1 MAQMPFS
8 PCDDASACT
17 DASVDMLRRIFGGVV
32 DALVTGADP
41 DTVAA
46 SSNILATM
54 FSFFNSG
61 ILIIGSLIVSYVA
74 VMGTLNTANDGE
86 AMGRNWSSLWT
97 PVRIVAGG
105 AVLLPTTSGF
115 SFIQLVVM
123 MFALWGVGFANG
135 TYKTGMAMGI
145 LSPDGVVQGVNQP
158 GTYYGLR
165 DFARQY
171 LAASYCARAAN
182 SIYADGGASPEVK
195 ANSTQDKLK
204 TTDGRTEYTFYIKD
218 RNATTNLAGGEPFC
232 GTVNVARY
240 TAQAMSDP
248 TAAALEQLR
257 AAVQEKKVIAATDMM
272 AELENWVNTWPS
284 DINQPGWDAVDSN
297 QFNIIVKKYE
307 EKVATDLASSVT
319 GTQAGVDS
327 GLTSFANSLTSDG
340 WSAAGG
346 WFQRVGMV
354 RGQIANVMSEPV
366 GSVTAPSLSALPA
379 DARSTLLSNS
389 VTTVTEAINKKS
401 EEKASYASSNTAKP
415 EDLASLIPKDAQS
428 DINPGSIKANMDAKM
443 SSFVNR
449 TMQDVVEIATGANG
463 SGTTPLCGTAGQM
476 GGSLN
481 RMKCVGDY
489 LAVARA
495 GIAVADVAIKTAATA
510 LRVVAGTLSSVK
522 GVGTGLDLDK
532 VVTPIWDWVIEV
544 PVKQLAMMASYI
556 EPLAFYFGV
565 FLPSLPYTIFM
576 IVVVGWILAVLQ
588 SIIAAPLWAVMHM
601 TPDRTFVGSQT
612 QGYLLLLSLFAR
624 PALAVVGLFAAVLV
638 SDPIIDYIAKG
649 FFAMRGAVVSSTGT
663 VGAIAEF
670 LTFAWWFMVFGL
682 TLLPVLYMT
691 FGLPQILPD
700 HVLRWIGAGVSDLGE
715 TSAVGQMRGGMAAA
729 GAGVG
734 AAAGRLGNT
743 PKARLGRGGGLL
755 PDDTPPGG
763 GAPGG
768 GGGGRSGGGGRGA
781 QPVNANPQ
789 GVAPVAPELAA
800 PREAAPAAADTRRT
814 RDKIGEA
821 AGVALGRAVTGGTAA
836 AVRTVGRAGTVA
848 LSAGVAGVS
857 AYQDSDGA
865 SFGERLGNARLAATG
880 AGIIAGTAAAKM
892 TGRDFAKA
900 GETALSEGRAAYSE
914 GADARIA
921 AFKSELRGEAPI
933 SAGSPGGSG
942 AVDSSYDSRYA
953 PPPSDTNAAGVAAG
967 AVGTATAAASSS
979 AGADAGPSAT
989 LSTGGNAPLG
999 EVAGDDGYG
1008 QGESAASAAAMAA
1021 GVSRAGAADSP
1032 SVIAAMPS
1040 YGPSDDPM
1048 AHPRDRFGTD
1058 PGDAYASAILQQDR
1072 GTVGDASVDVPP
1084 TASE

>member
-8 PCDDASACT
+8 PCDDLGRCT

-135 TYKTGMAMGI
+135 TYKTGMEMGI
-145 LSPDGVVQGVNQP
+145 VSPDGVVQGVNQP
-158 GTYYGLR
+158 GTYYGMR

-171 LAASYCARAAN
+171 LAASYCARSAN
-182 SIYADGGASPEVK
+182 SIYADGGVSPQVQ
-195 ANSTQDKLK
+195 ANPTQDKIK

-257 AAVQEKKVIAATDMM
+257 AAVQDKKVTAAADMM
-272 AELENWVNTWPS
+272 QELEAWVNTWPS
-284 DINQPGWDAVDSN
+284 DINQPGWENVDSDK
-297 QFNIIVKKYE
+297 FNTIVKKYE
-307 EKVATDLASSVT
+307 DKVATDLSSSVT
-319 GTQAGVDS
+319 GNQAGVDS

-354 RGQIANVMSEPV
+354 RGQIANVMSESV

-415 EDLASLIPKDAQS
+415 EDLASLIPKGAQS

-449 TMQDVVEIATGANG
+449 TMQDVVEIVTGANG

-522 GVGTGLDLDK
+522 GIGTGLDLDK
-532 VVTPIWDWVIEV
+532 VVTPVWDWVIEV

-715 TSAVGQMRGGMAAA
+715 TGAVGQMRGGMAAT

-734 AAAGRLGNT
+734 AATDRLGNT
-743 PKARLGRGGGLL
+743 PEARLGPGGGLL

-763 GAPGG
+763 GSL
-768 GGGGRSGGGGRGA
+768 GGGRLA
-781 QPVNANPQ
+781 QTLNTNPQ
-789 GVAPVAPELAA
+789 GVAPQAPEMQA
-800 PREAAPAAADTRRT
+800 PPPSPPADNRRM
-814 RDKIGEA
+814 RDKVGEA
-821 AGVALGRAVTGGTAA
+821 ADVA
-836 AVRTVGRAGTVA
+836 
-848 LSAGVAGVS
+848 
-857 AYQDSDGA
+857 
-865 SFGERLGNARLAATG
+865 
-880 AGIIAGTAAAKM
+880 I
-892 TGRDFAKA
+892 
-900 GETALSEGRAAYSE
+900 
-914 GADARIA
+914 
-921 AFKSELRGEAPI
+921 FKSELRGEAPI

-967 AVGTATAAASSS
+967 AVGAATAAASSS
-979 AGADAGPSAT
+979 AGAAADPSAT

-1021 GVSRAGAADSP
+1021 GVSRAGAA
-1032 SVIAAMPS
+1032 MPS
-1040 YGPSDDPM
+1040 YGPSEDPM
-1048 AHPRDRFGTD
+1048 AHPRDRFGSD
-1058 PGDAYASAILQQDR
+1058 PGDAYASAILLQDR

>member
-158 GTYYGLR
+158 GTYYGMR

-182 SIYADGGASPEVK
+182 SIYADGGVSPQVQ
-195 ANSTQDKLK
+195 ANPTQDKIK

-218 RNATTNLAGGEPFC
+218 RSATTNLAGGEPFC

-257 AAVQEKKVIAATDMM
+257 AAVQDKKVAAAADMM
-272 AELENWVNTWPS
+272 QELEAWVNTWPS
-284 DINQPGWDAVDSN
+284 DINQPGWENVDSDK
-297 QFNIIVKKYE
+297 FNTIVKKYE
-307 EKVATDLASSVT
+307 DKVATDLASSVT
-319 GTQAGVDS
+319 GNQAGVDS

-354 RGQIANVMSEPV
+354 RGQIANVMSESV
-366 GSVTAPSLSALPA
+366 GSVTSPSLSALPA

-415 EDLASLIPKDAQS
+415 EDIASLIPKDAQS

-463 SGTTPLCGTAGQM
+463 PGTTPLCGTAGQM

-763 GAPGG
+763 GSPG
-768 GGGGRSGGGGRGA
+768 GGGGRSGGGGRLA
-781 QPVNANPQ
+781 QTLNTNPQ
-789 GVAPVAPELAA
+789 GVAPQAPEMQA
-800 PREAAPAAADTRRT
+800 PPPSPPADNRRM
-814 RDKIGEA
+814 RDKVGEA
-821 AGVALGRAVTGGTAA
+821 AGVAIGRGITGGTAA

-900 GETALSEGRAAYSE
+900 GETAISEGKAAYSE

-953 PPPSDTNAAGVAAG
+953 PPPPDTNAAGVAAG
-967 AVGTATAAASSS
+967 AVGAATVAASPS
-979 AGADAGPSAT
+979 AGADAGRSAT

-1048 AHPRDRFGTD
+1048 AHPRDRFGGD
-1058 PGDAYASAILQQDR
+1058 PGDAYSAAVLQQDTSR
-1072 GTVGDASVDVPP
+1072 PSDPEPP
-1084 TASE
+1084 PSLGE